1 MFRPML
7 AATIKDRNSLQYP
20 LFASPK
26 LDGIRAIVKDG
37 VVLSRKLLA
46 IPNKH
51 VQALFGKK
59 EYEGFDGELIV
70 GSPTSP
76 SCFKETTKGV
86 MTESGTP
93 DVKFYVFDKI
103 NEAPFHRRFNSY
115 YHTVG
120 EGIEPIPQIVVYNI
134 VALNSAE
141 ESFLEMGYEGVILR
155 SPYSPY
161 KYGRSTLRE
170 GYLMKL
176 KRFEDSEAVILDFIE
191 QMHNGNSAEKD
202 ALGLTER
209 SSHKENLVP
218 KNTLGSLVVRDV
230 KTNKV
235 FNIGSGFDDETRK
248 EIWENKESYLG
259 KIVKYKFFPIGVDE
273 LPRFPIYLGIRSEI
287 DY

>member
-1 MFRPML
+1 ML

-37 VVLSRKLLA
+37 VVLSRKLLPL
-46 IPNKH
+46 PNKH
-51 VQALFGKK
+51 VQALFGRK

-93 DVKFYVFDKI
+93 DVKFYVFDRI
-103 NEAPFHRRFNSY
+103 TDAPFHRRFNSY
-115 YHTVG
+115 YPTIG
-120 EGIEPIPQIVVYNI
+120 EGIEPIRQTVVWNI
-134 VALNSAE
+134 DALNSAE

-155 SPYSPY
+155 SPSSPY
-161 KYGRSTLRE
+161 KYGRSTLSE

-176 KRFEDSEAVILDFIE
+176 KRFEDSEAKIIGFVA
-191 QMHNGNSAEKD
+191 QMHNANEAKED
-202 ALGLTER
+202 ALGHKER
-209 SSHKENLVP
+209 SSHKANLVP
-218 KNTLGSLVVRDV
+218 KDNLGSLIVRDI
-230 KTNKV
+230 KTQKI

-248 EIWENKESYLG
+248 EIWENQGRYIN